1 MFKKNILNKKTH
13 VRTDNYNI
21 IKFFQKK
28 KKQLHPNSSY
38 LIVVAN
44 N

>member
-28 KKQLHPNSSY
+28 KNNY
-38 LIVVAN
+38 ILIVAI
-44 N
+44 